1 MYFTLK
7 VPFVRKGVSL
17 FFFFFKT
24 WKKIS
29 SKMAHVQWE
38 FQENKSSNLQVRTL
52 PIILLYSFLPS
63 I

>member
-17 FFFFFKT
+17 FFFFQDL
-24 WKKIS
+24 KKIS

-52 PIILLYSFLPS
+52 QIILLYSFLPS